1 MDWEKALGKLSTQ
14 NWIILMILG
23 LASFFFMSS
32 GFTLGVILGGLLI
45 IANFSLLQHTVRRAF
60 SPESAV
66 KAKKPI
72 MILKYY
78 FRLAIMGIII
88 YILITRELVNPIGL
102 TIGLSIIVISIIYLG
117 IRAAWKTSSGKAI

>member
-1 MDWEKALGKLSTQ
+1 MDWEKALGKLATQ

-45 IANFSLLQHTVRRAF
+45 IANFSLLQHTVRHAF
-60 SPESAV
+60 SSESAM
-66 KAKKPI
+66 KTKKPV

-102 TIGLSIIVISIIYLG
+102 TVGLSIIVISIIYLG